1 MLRRPSVSPLSVRPQ
16 FQRCTAQFL
25 CPTWSKNLDCWFSHV
40 KAQFSSEYVSDKE
53 NIDDIKKSVQ
63 FELDIKDNERPD
75 KSKHRR
81 HLGIQRSLSPWIR
94 KHGGLVVESQVFE
107 VSAH

>member
-1 MLRRPSVSPLSVRPQ
+1 MPNLVQ
-16 FQRCTAQFL
+16 
-25 CPTWSKNLDCWFSHV
+25 NLDCWSSHA

-63 FELDIKDNERPD
+63 FELDNKDNERPD

-81 HLGIQRSLSPWIR
+81 HLGMLRSLSPWIG
-94 KHGGLVVESQVFE
+94 KHGGIVVVESR
-107 VSAH
+107 VSEIPF